1 MPNVIKYNIST
12 ETRALKKGNFWIGT
26 GDVDKGPTG
35 TTGYWNGITPPAGGY
50 TIYLNK
56 ASGGPSIYSAA
67 NDTQLISLSN
77 AIAGQTFAT
86 AAAALAW
93 FATQTDKI
101 VFNRDYE
108 SIVTDGLVLNLDA
121 GFTPSYPTTNTTWYD
136 ISSGGNNGELING
149 PTFDPNNFGSIVF
162 DGSDDFVDIPYSTYW
177 NTNVFGTSTNFT
189 LECWYKPDL
198 FKNWDTLIEKSES
211 SGWYSRSEGAAI
223 WTDSGSIQGV
233 FSSGVDGNPG
243 GSYVVISYPTTTLKW
258 YHIAFTGDGTN
269 LRLYVDGIER
279 ATGLVS
285 TRTVAVYNGSVG
297 PRLGRRAFMDGRM
310 ALVRFYTRG
319 ITAQEITQNYN
330 AQKGRYGIQ

>member
-1 MPNVIKYNIST
+1 MAGRVAYYGNIV
-12 ETRALKKGNFWIGT
+12 R
-26 GDVDKGPTG
+26 
-35 TTGYWNGITPPAGGY
+35 
-50 TIYLNK
+50 
-56 ASGGPSIYSAA
+56 
-67 NDTQLISLSN
+67 
-77 AIAGQTFAT
+77 
-86 AAAALAW
+86 
-93 FATQTDKI
+93 
-101 VFNRDYE
+101 
-108 SIVTDGLVLNLDA
+108 DGLVLDLDA
-121 GFTPSYPTTNTTWYD
+121 AKRDSYPGSGTSWRD
-136 ISSGGNNGELING
+136 IVGGVITGSLING

-223 WTDSGSIQGV
+223 WTDINGIQGV
-233 FSSGVDGNPG
+233 FSSGVDGNPA
-243 GSYVVISYPTTTLKW
+243 GSAIVLSYSTSTLKW
-258 YHIAFTGDGTN
+258 YHIAFTGNGTN

-279 ATGLVS
+279 ASGLVS
-285 TRTVAVYNGSVG
+285 ERTLAVYNGSVG